1 MKKRLIIIISVI
13 SILLT
18 GSIIYIISYGNFS
31 VESLITNYWKAVN
44 SGNINKINKC
54 FPEDRFYTDISLND
68 NYFID
73 TSTIELKKIKDI
85 SPDIYNLPNLTEV
98 AMYDSSCEYT
108 DNKTTNILHITFIV
122 GKINH
127 KYYILNI
134 IEGNIIEDDITI
146 DGTTNATMNEK
157 GN

>member
-1 MKKRLIIIISVI
+1 MKKRVIIISLII

-18 GSIIYIISYGNFS
+18 GSILYNGNFS

-54 FPEDRFYTDISLND
+54 FPEDRSYTDISLNGTL
-68 NYFID
+68 D
-73 TSTIELKKIKDI
+73 TSTIEFKKIKDI
-85 SPDIYNLPNLTEV
+85 SPDIYNLPNLTKV
-98 AMYDSSCEYT
+98 AMYNSSCEYT
-108 DNKTTNILHITFIV
+108 NNNVFHITFII

-134 IEGNIIEDDITI
+134 IEGNIIEDNITI
-146 DGTTNATMNEK
+146 AGTTNATMDKK

>member
-18 GSIIYIISYGNFS
+18 GSIIYIISYGNYS
-31 VESLITNYWKAVN
+31 AENLINNYWKAVN

-54 FPEDRFYTDISLND
+54 FPEDRFYTDISLNG
-68 NYFID
+68 NLD
-73 TSTIELKKIKDI
+73 TSTIEIKKIKDI

-98 AMYDSSCEYT
+98 AMYNSSCEYT
-108 DNKTTNILHITFIV
+108 SNNNVFYITFII

-134 IEGNIIEDDITI
+134 IEGNIIEDNITI
-146 DGTTNATMNEK
+146 AGTTNATMDEK

>member
-1 MKKRLIIIISVI
+1 MKKRVIIISLII

-18 GSIIYIISYGNFS
+18 GSILYNGNFS

-54 FPEDRFYTDISLND
+54 FPEDRFYTDISLNG
-68 NYFID
+68 NLD

-85 SPDIYNLPNLTEV
+85 SPDIYNLPNLTKV
-98 AMYDSSCEYT
+98 AMYNSSCEYT
-108 DNKTTNILHITFIV
+108 NNNVFHITFII

-134 IEGNIIEDDITI
+134 IEGNIIEDNITI
-146 DGTTNATMNEK
+146 AGTTNATMDKK

>member
-54 FPEDRFYTDISLND
+54 FPEDRFYTDISLNGD
-68 NYFID
+68 LD
-73 TSTIELKKIKDI
+73 TSTIEFKKIKDI

-98 AMYDSSCEYT
+98 AMYNSSCEYT
-108 DNKTTNILHITFIV
+108 SNNNVFYITFII

-134 IEGNIIEDDITI
+134 IEGNIIEDNITI
-146 DGTTNATMNEK
+146 AGTTNATIDKK

>member
-1 MKKRLIIIISVI
+1 MKKRLIIIILVI

-18 GSIIYIISYGNFS
+18 GSIIYITYYGNFS

-44 SGNINKINKC
+44 SGNIDKINKC
-54 FPEDRFYTDISLND
+54 FPEDRFYTNISLNG
-68 NYFID
+68 NVD

-98 AMYDSSCEYT
+98 AMYDSSCEY
-108 DNKTTNILHITFIV
+108 NNNNIFHITFII

-134 IEGNIIEDDITI
+134 IEGNIIEDNITI
-146 DGTTNATMNEK
+146 AGTTNATMDKK

>member
-1 MKKRLIIIISVI
+1 MKKRLIIIILVI

-18 GSIIYIISYGNFS
+18 GSVIYITSYGNFS

-54 FPEDRFYTDISLND
+54 FPEDRFYTDISLNG
-68 NYFID
+68 NLD
-73 TSTIELKKIKDI
+73 TSTIEIKKIKDI

-98 AMYDSSCEYT
+98 AMYNSSCEYT
-108 DNKTTNILHITFIV
+108 NNKNVFHITFII

-134 IEGNIIEDDITI
+134 IEGNIIEDNITI
-146 DGTTNATMNEK
+146 AGTTNATMDEK